1 MSMDYVITK
10 LNPVD
15 FQKCSNIWNQERQAE
30 LANQFYQQLLAGN
43 RITYIFQIKEDYIGE
58 ISLVFDTGDTDYT
71 IDKQRIYVS
80 HLLVKRE
87 YRRRGI
93 GKTLVDFIVREAE
106 KMGYS
111 ELSIGVDLDNYPA
124 LKLYF
129 EAGFNRILYIG
140 EDKNGYYVKLL
151 KRIYLP

>member
-1 MSMDYVITK
+1 MDYVITK